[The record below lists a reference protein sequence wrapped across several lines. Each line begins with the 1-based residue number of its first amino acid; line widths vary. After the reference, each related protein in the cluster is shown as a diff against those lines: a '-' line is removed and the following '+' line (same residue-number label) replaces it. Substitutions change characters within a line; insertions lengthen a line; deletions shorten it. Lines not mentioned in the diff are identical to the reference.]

1 MKRRIAPVL
10 SFLLVAGC
18 STSRPEPVTDVPI
31 PAQWQAADQA
41 SAGAPIPSWNALFDD
56 PALELLIRE
65 GLAANYNLEA
75 AAARIDRAM
84 AQARIAGADVHPQ
97 LSLSTDAGRRKQN
110 FIGLPIPGAEDR
122 VLSNTSTSF
131 GAGLNVSWEAD
142 VWGRLRSARDAARF
156 DAEAF
161 ALDYKAARLSLSGQ
175 IAKSWF
181 ATIEAR
187 QQLELAIR
195 TRESRS
201 ITEDRIGRRYQ
212 EGLVASLDYR
222 LARTNTAVAASVIE
236 RRRRQ
241 YDLAIRQLELLLGRY
256 PAAQLEISST
266 LPEPATGI
274 SAGLPAEVIARRPDL
289 RAALARASATG
300 SRVAQARAALY
311 PQFRLTGSAGTS
323 TNELRDLLDGD
334 FSVWSFFLNVVQPVF
349 QGGRLRAGVSLA
361 EAVEDESLASFA
373 QQVLEAFSEVESS
386 LFAQEALARQ
396 EASLVLAVENARAAQ
411 QTAEDRYA
419 AGLVDYLIV
428 LESQRQAFEAESQ
441 LLDSRRQRLVS
452 IVDLHLALGG
462 EPGSLE
468 TNQPVAS
475 NAAAKELK

>member
-161 ALDYKAARLSLSGQ
+161 ALDYEAARLSLSGQ

-222 LARTNTAVAASVIE
+222 LARTNTAVAALVIE

-274 SAGLPAEVIARRPDL
+274 SVGLPAEVIARRPDL

-334 FSVWSFFLNVVQPVF
+334 FSVWSFFLSVVQPVF